1 MNILII
7 NGKSGIGNA
16 LVDSLSKKEPNV
28 LYTTKEILDKDNPNE
43 IHWNYDGEDTVVA
56 LFNLLKNRIDNLDAV
71 VNCLGSIFLKPGH
84 MTSVQD
90 FDKTLDLNLR
100 SSFLILKQSIPLM
113 RKNGGNILFFS
124 TAASSI
130 GLQNHEAIS
139 AAKAGVEGLVKSAA
153 ATYAKNNI
161 RINAVA
167 LGLVETKLSSSLVKN
182 IAGLEISKKMHSLS
196 RIGTTSNITEI
207 VEPLIL
213 SKDLWMTGSI
223 VNLDGGLSTTK
234 LSG

>member
-7 NGKSGIGNA
+7 NGKTGIGSAIVKSISGVENN
-16 LVDSLSKKEPNV
+16 LF
-28 LYTTKEILDKDNPNE
+28 YTTNEAIEKSNPNE
-43 IHWNYDGEDTVVA
+43 ILWEYNGEDSVVD
-56 LFNLLKNRIDNLDAV
+56 LFHSIKNKVENLDAV

-84 MTSVQD
+84 MTSLQD

-100 SSFLILKQSIPLM
+100 SSFLILKYTIPLM

-153 ATYAKNNI
+153 ATYSKNNI

-167 LGLVETKLSSSLVKN
+167 LGLVDTKLASGLTSN
-182 IAGLEISKKMHSLS
+182 IVGLEISKKMHSLS
-196 RIGTTSNITEI
+196 RIGTTSNITD
-207 VEPLIL
+207 VVNPLIV

-223 VNLDGGLSTTK
+223 INLDGGLSTTK